1 MDEQLEVLRAIWG
14 EMKGLNGRV
23 GTTNERLD
31 QTNQQLDDLR
41 RELKTEMG
49 ELRGELKTEIGELRG
64 QLKTE
69 IGELRGQLKT
79 EIGELRSE
87 LKTEIGELRSEVRDE
102 VGALNVGVSGLRSD
116 IDLAHHRSVD
126 RDLRLGTSLSEL
138 SRDVRELTLVVHDWR
153 DEHRLDR
160 EELRGR
166 VERLERHAG
175 LEPR

>member
-41 RELKTEMG
+41 RELKTEIGELRGELRTEIG

-64 QLKTE
+64 E
-69 IGELRGQLKT
+69 LKT

-87 LKTEIGELRSEVRDE
+87 LRNE
-102 VGALNVGVSGLRSD
+102 VGALKVEMSGLRSD
-116 IDLAHHRSVD
+116 IDLAHGRSVD

-160 EELRGR
+160 EDLRGR